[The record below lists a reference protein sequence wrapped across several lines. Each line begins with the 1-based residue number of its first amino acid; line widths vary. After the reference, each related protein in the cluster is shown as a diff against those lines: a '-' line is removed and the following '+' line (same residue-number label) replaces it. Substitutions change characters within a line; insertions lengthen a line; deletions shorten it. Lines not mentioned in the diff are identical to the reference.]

1 MANERHAR
9 LIYLQQVL
17 QSLDMLLFVAARCPT
32 EECNAFADEL
42 EPIVRDLAA
51 KIEAH
56 VSKLVFPRT
65 PDPLDR
71 SDEVVEIELADIRKN
86 FDRINRIGKAG
97 TGTDVGK
104 STASI
109 VREQIRRALGGRG
122 SATDFAA
129 EADELRRL
137 RSGELFS

>member
-1 MANERHAR
+1 
-9 LIYLQQVL
+9 
-17 QSLDMLLFVAARCPT
+17 MLLFVAARCPT
-32 EECNAFADEL
+32 EECNAIADEL
-42 EPIVRDLAA
+42 EPLVRELAA
-51 KIEAH
+51 KIEAR

-71 SDEVVEIELADIRKN
+71 SDEVVEIELADVRKN
-86 FDRINRIGKAG
+86 LDLINRIGKAG
-97 TGTDVGK
+97 TGMDAGK
-104 STASI
+104 STSEI
-109 VREQIRRALGGRG
+109 VREQIRRAVVGRG